1 MCDREV
7 SGGTMSEIAMP
18 ADANPERPLKET
30 IIEPT
35 QGWGVGFVQVWQYR
49 ELLRVLLW
57 RALAVRYRQMALG
70 VLWMVLEPLAQIG
83 IMFVVFGLVL
93 RLPSE
98 GFPYPL
104 FVFSGLVPFLLFRK
118 AVDSSADCLRENMG
132 LISKVYFPRLLLPI
146 SAVVRDAVDVAVNL
160 LVLILLSVA
169 YGYIP
174 GPAVFLLPFVMLIPA
189 LTAMGIGLWTASLVV
204 RLRDLRHIIG
214 IGVQIVMYGSPI
226 IYSPEQVPAVLR
238 PYYELNPLYWSIEFF
253 RWALLG
259 RDLHITPQF
268 YVSLVLVVSL
278 FISGLF
284 IFNRFE
290 RLSVD
295 VQ

>member
-1 MCDREV
+1 MAEAILPTETNADRH
-7 SGGTMSEIAMP
+7 
-18 ADANPERPLKET
+18 LQET

-35 QGWGVGFVQVWQYR
+35 HGWGVGLVPVWQHR
-49 ELLRVLLW
+49 DLLRVLLW
-57 RALAVRYRQMALG
+57 RGLAVRYRQMALG
-70 VLWMVLEPLAQIG
+70 VLWIILEPLAQIG
-83 IMFVVFGLVL
+83 ILFVVFGLVL

-118 AVDSSADCLRENMG
+118 VLDSSADCLRENMG

-146 SAVVRDAVDVAVNL
+146 SAVVRDTVDVTINL
-160 LVLILLSVA
+160 LVLILLSLT

-174 GPAVFLLPFVMLIPA
+174 GPAVLLLPFVMLIPILA
-189 LTAMGIGLWTASLVV
+189 AMGIGLWTASLLV
-204 RLRDLRHIIG
+204 RLRDLRHLIG
-214 IGVQIVMYGSPI
+214 IGVQILMYGSPI
-226 IYSPEQVPAVLR
+226 IYSPEYVPAALM
-238 PYYELNPLYWSIEFF
+238 PYYQLNPIYWSIEFF

-259 RDLHITPQF
+259 RGLNITPQF
-268 YVSLVLVVSL
+268 YASLALVAAL

-290 RLSVD
+290 RMSVD

>member
-1 MCDREV
+1 
-7 SGGTMSEIAMP
+7 MSEIVLP
-18 ADANPERPLKET
+18 TDANADRHLQET
-30 IIEPT
+30 IVEST
-35 QGWGVGFVQVWQYR
+35 HGWGLGLVQVWQYR

-57 RALAVRYRQMALG
+57 RGLAVRYRQMALG
-70 VLWMVLEPLAQIG
+70 VLWMILEPLAQIG
-83 IMFVVFGLVL
+83 IMFVIFGLVL

-118 AVDSSADCLRENMG
+118 ALDSSADCLRENMG

-146 SAVVRDAVDVAVNL
+146 SAVVRDAVDVTVNL
-160 LVLILLSVA
+160 LVLILLSLT

-174 GPAVFLLPFVMLIPA
+174 GPAVLLLPFVMLIPILA
-189 LTAMGIGLWTASLVV
+189 AMGIGLWTASLLV
-204 RLRDLRHIIG
+204 RLRDLRHLIG
-214 IGVQIVMYGSPI
+214 IGVQILMYGSPI
-226 IYSPEQVPAVLR
+226 IYSPAQVPAALM
-238 PYYELNPLYWSIEFF
+238 PYYQLNPIYWSIAFF

-259 RDLHITPQF
+259 RELIITPQF
-268 YVSLVLVVSL
+268 YISLALVIALS
-278 FISGLF
+278 ISGLF

-290 RLSVD
+290 RMSVD